1 MFITRRRFMSIT
13 QHSLIGIL
21 TVLMLLA
28 GSTAQAAEGATRRI
42 MVYGDSNTCA
52 IFPSKAA

>member
-1 MFITRRRFMSIT
+1 
-13 QHSLIGIL
+13 
-21 TVLMLLA
+21 MLLA
-28 GSTAQAAEGATRRI
+28 ESTAQAAEGATRRI